1 MTTQLSL
8 PAPWLQAQKIIEKYF
23 YLAEPGFEVKGYKH
37 ELRKL
42 LNFVK
47 MTGHERK
54 HKVYINISLPHS
66 KNIAVLIKLME
77 KWQIRSEVKPA
88 GRKLL
93 KSTLNCS
100 TNT

>member
-8 PAPWLQAQKIIEKYF
+8 PAPWLQAQKTIEKYF

-93 KSTLNCS
+93 KITLNCS